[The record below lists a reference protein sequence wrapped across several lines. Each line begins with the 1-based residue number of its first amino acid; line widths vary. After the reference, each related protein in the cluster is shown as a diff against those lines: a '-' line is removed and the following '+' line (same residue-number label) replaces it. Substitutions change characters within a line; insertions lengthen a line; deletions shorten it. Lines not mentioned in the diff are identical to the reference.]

1 MSYGVIYRHQAPI
14 SHGIDDKGVYLQH
27 ERLQHTGQQRF
38 GAWLHGYMVATN
50 NARLYGCLHA
60 TVRAINHV
68 TVQSFKGVTTRTCNR
83 PVMHATVHAA
93 GKPYKQTVLQ
103 TTSNNLKQ

>member
-14 SHGIDDKGVYLQH
+14 PHGIDDKGVYLQH
-27 ERLQHTGQQRF
+27 ERLQPGII
-38 GAWLHGYMVATN
+38 
-50 NARLYGCLHA
+50 GCNHI
-60 TVRAINHV
+60 TVPPCHHAINHV

-93 GKPYKQTVLQ
+93 GKPYKQTVMQ